1 MLQFL
6 LAEALNIANQM
17 CQYGYFF
24 PVSDSKNLVVKDDS
38 SLYRFQVSISENNPK
53 NTDTKHKSYWTDSRM
68 CLFWFGSWRTC
79 ILENWH

>member
-38 SLYRFQVSISENNPK
+38 SLYRFQVSINYSRLIYNPK
-53 NTDTKHKSYWTDSRM
+53 NTDTKHKSY
-68 CLFWFGSWRTC
+68 
-79 ILENWH
+79 